1 MKEYM
6 QEVHS
11 ITEFQELRKD
21 HEVSVFTFSADWCP
35 DCMFIK
41 PFLPKLIEKYAAYS
55 FYYVDRDQCS
65 DVAIACGVM
74 GIPSFV
80 AFKDGVEIN
89 RFVSKLRKSE
99 KEIDEFFASLGK

>member
-6 QEVHS
+6 QEIHS
-11 ITEFQELRKD
+11 LSEFEERKND
-21 HEVSVFTFSADWCP
+21 TKVNIFTFSADWCP

-41 PFLPKLIEKYAAYS
+41 PFLPKLVEKYATYS
-55 FYYVDRDQCS
+55 FYYVDRDRCS

-80 AFKDGVEIN
+80 AFKEGVEIG

-99 KEIDEFFASLGK
+99 KEIDEFFASLD